1 MLHSVQHDRR
11 ILINGGT
18 PMVAGGTLSL
28 ILIGVFL
35 VFSAFFSSSEAAF
48 LSLQR
53 TRIAYLVSTGIP
65 GAKRVA
71 DMIGQPERLLST
83 ILLGNNLMNVAFTSV
98 VTVSAIE
105 FVGESNRGQGVAI
118 ATAVS
123 TVALL
128 LAGEIVPKTIAVRN
142 SERVAF
148 IYARPLK
155 WTEYLLLP
163 FVVFLQWIT
172 RGLNAML
179 GGSEPES
186 SITEGEFRSLI
197 DIGESE
203 GTFKPSEAE
212 MLEKVFQFGD
222 RHVREVMTPR
232 VEMVSINE
240 GSNFREFLDI
250 YAQNTHTRFPVFT
263 DTVDDITGVISAK
276 DLLNKMANEGVDYNA
291 SATDVQREAYFVPET
306 KRISELFDELR
317 QSGHQMAIVIDEFGG
332 VAGLVTLKRLL
343 EVVVGPVG
351 EEGEAPEEE
360 FRAIDENTFHVE
372 GGMSIQEANQ
382 ELEIELPEGEFETIA
397 GFVLETLG
405 HIPALNEEFE
415 HENLKFE
422 IIDMQG
428 LRIEEIKITK
438 SETREGGESGEFDT
452 GQAR

>member
-1 MLHSVQHDRR
+1 
-11 ILINGGT
+11 
-18 PMVAGGTLSL
+18 MVAGGTLSL

-118 ATAVS
+118 ATVVS

-128 LAGEIVPKTIAVRN
+128 LVGEIVPKTIAVRN

-148 IYARPLK
+148 LYAQPLK

-438 SETREGGESGEFDT
+438 SETLEGGESGEFDT

>member
-1 MLHSVQHDRR
+1 
-11 ILINGGT
+11 
-18 PMVAGGTLSL
+18 MVAGGTLSL

-118 ATAVS
+118 ATVVS

-148 IYARPLK
+148 LYAQPLK

-405 HIPALNEEFE
+405 HIPVVNEEFE

>member
-1 MLHSVQHDRR
+1 
-11 ILINGGT
+11 
-18 PMVAGGTLSL
+18 MVAGGTLSL

-71 DMIGQPERLLST
+71 DMMGQPERLLST

-105 FVGESNRGQGVAI
+105 FVGEGNRGQGVAI
-118 ATAVS
+118 ATVVS

-148 IYARPLK
+148 LYAQPLK

-232 VEMVSINE
+232 IEMVSINE

-405 HIPALNEEFE
+405 HIPVVNEEFE

>member
-1 MLHSVQHDRR
+1 
-11 ILINGGT
+11 
-18 PMVAGGTLSL
+18 MVAGGTLSL

-105 FVGESNRGQGVAI
+105 FVGEGNRGQGVAI
-118 ATAVS
+118 ATVVS

-148 IYARPLK
+148 LYAQPLK

-232 VEMVSINE
+232 IEMVSINE

-306 KRISELFDELR
+306 KRISEVFDELR

-360 FRAIDENTFHVE
+360 FRAIDSNTFHVE

-405 HIPALNEEFE
+405 HIPVVNEEFE

-438 SETREGGESGEFDT
+438 SETLEGGESGEFDT

>member
-1 MLHSVQHDRR
+1 
-11 ILINGGT
+11 
-18 PMVAGGTLSL
+18 MVAGGTLSL

-53 TRIAYLVSTGIP
+53 TRIAYLVSAGIP

-232 VEMVSINE
+232 IEMVSINE

>member
-1 MLHSVQHDRR
+1 
-11 ILINGGT
+11 
-18 PMVAGGTLSL
+18 MVAGGTLSL

-105 FVGESNRGQGVAI
+105 FVGEGNRGQGVAI
-118 ATAVS
+118 ATVVS

-128 LAGEIVPKTIAVRN
+128 LVGEIVPKTIAVRN

-148 IYARPLK
+148 LYAQPLK

-232 VEMVSINE
+232 IEMVSINE

-405 HIPALNEEFE
+405 HIPVVNEEFE

-438 SETREGGESGEFDT
+438 SETLEGGESGEFDT